1 MGPHCLV
8 GLVILILA
16 STELQVTGAALKP
29 GRGQARSRYH
39 RSLQAGG
46 NNHCVISVYFAC

>member
-29 GRGQARSRYH
+29 GRGQAGPGTTDRY
-39 RSLQAGG
+39 RLGG
-46 NNHCVISVYFAC
+46 IITVS